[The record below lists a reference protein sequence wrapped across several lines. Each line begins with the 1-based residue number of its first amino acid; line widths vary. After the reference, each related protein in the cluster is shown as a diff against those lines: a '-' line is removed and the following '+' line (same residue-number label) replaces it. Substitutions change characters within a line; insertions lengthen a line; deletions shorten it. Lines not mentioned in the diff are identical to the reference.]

1 MSFELSTKYLEHLT
15 DAYLVPFGIRLVLAL
30 LVFVIGKMVAKG
42 IVKTVNKLTQ
52 GKLDDSLRKFLCS
65 LLYGMLLVVVV
76 IAALDRLGVK
86 TTAAVAILG
95 AMGLAI
101 GLSLQGTLGNF
112 AAGVM
117 LIIFRPYKI
126 GDVVGAAG
134 TVGKV
139 EEIAIFNTVFL
150 TPDNRKI
157 IVPNG
162 QIIGGTI
169 ENLSAMPTRRV
180 DMVFGIGYDD
190 DIKKA
195 KEILEELLGAD
206 DRILEDP
213 AFTLAVG
220 ELADSS
226 VNFVVRPWVNAADY
240 WGVKF
245 DFTEAVKLRFDKEG
259 ISIPFPQT
267 DVHVHKVAA

>member
-1 MSFELSTKYLEHLT
+1 MPPFELSLDYLK
-15 DAYLVPFGIRLVLAL
+15 AASNVYLVPFGIRIVVAL
-30 LVFVIGKMVAKG
+30 LVFYIGKAVAKS
-42 IVKTVNKLTQ
+42 IVKMVNKLTT
-52 GKLDDSLRKFLCS
+52 GRLDDSLRKFLCS
-65 LLYGMLLVVVV
+65 VLHGLLVAVVV
-76 IAALDRLGVK
+76 IAALERLGVQ

-95 AMGLAI
+95 AAGLAI

-117 LIIFRPYKI
+117 LILFHPYKI
-126 GDVVGAAG
+126 GDLISAAG
-134 TVGKV
+134 FVGV
-139 EEIAIFNTVFL
+139 VQEIEIFNTVLL
-150 TPDNRKI
+150 TADNRKI

-162 QIIGGTI
+162 QIAGGSI

-195 KEILEELLGAD
+195 KAILEELLGAD
-206 DRILEDP
+206 ERILKDP
-213 AFTLAVG
+213 AFTVAVG

-245 DFTEAVKLRFDKEG
+245 DTTEAVKLRFDKEG

-267 DVHVHKVAA
+267 DVHLHKAA

>member
-1 MSFELSTKYLEHLT
+1 MKIALSTEYLEH
-15 DAYLVPFGIRLVLAL
+15 AANEYLVPFGIRLVLAL
-30 LVFVIGKMVAKG
+30 LVFYVGKAVAKA
-42 IVKTVNKLTQ
+42 IVKTVSKLT
-52 GKLDDSLRKFLCS
+52 KDRLDDSLRKFLCS
-65 LLYGMLLVVVV
+65 VLHGLLLAVVI
-76 IAALDRLGVK
+76 IAALERLGVQ

-95 AMGLAI
+95 AAGLAI

-117 LIIFRPYKI
+117 LIVFRPYKI
-126 GDVVGAAG
+126 GDTVKAAG
-134 TVGKV
+134 FIGTVK
-139 EEIAIFNTVFL
+139 EIEIFNTVLL

-162 QIIGGTI
+162 QMASGAI

-195 KEILEELLGAD
+195 KGILEELVAAD
-206 DRILEDP
+206 ERILKDP
-213 AFTLAVG
+213 EHTIAIG

-245 DFTEAVKLRFDKEG
+245 DFIEAVKLRFDEEN
-259 ISIPFPQT
+259 ISIPYPQS
-267 DVHVHKVAA
+267 DVHMHQAA